1 MTLKKMFAAE
11 DDAEAG
17 DGIVE
22 EAIARIRGGLA
33 VRKEAKCI
41 RIPE

>member
-1 MTLKKMFAAE
+1 MFAAE
-11 DDAEAG
+11 DDAEKQVTVS
-17 DGIVE
+17 VE
-22 EAIARIRGGLA
+22 EAIVRIRGGLA